1 MPSPNVAEDHQ
12 RKNAQALAD
21 RDAAVMI
28 LDADSRQQLIPAVK
42 ALLAD
47 ESRRASLA
55 ANIKAMALPDAD
67 EKIADRIYSLIQR

>member
-1 MPSPNVAEDHQ
+1 
-12 RKNAQALAD
+12 
-21 RDAAVMI
+21 MI